1 MHKVKSGASFGNTAT
16 PEALFTFNF
25 ELLLHPTLS

>member
-16 PEALFTFNF
+16 PEALFTFF